1 MRLLG
6 WTLVQF
12 DRCLYQERNFGHTE
26 NWGDTHGGARP
37 CEGAMKGAICK
48 PRTEPSGGTK
58 PRDAWI
64 LAFQP
69 PELGENEILPSKPL
83 GLWYSVVAALAI

>member
-1 MRLLG
+1 MSNLTDVFIKKGILDTQRIA
-6 WTLVQF
+6 
-12 DRCLYQERNFGHTE
+12 
-26 NWGDTHGGARP
+26 GDTRGGERP

-58 PRDAWI
+58 PRDNWI

-69 PELGENEILPSKPL
+69 PEL
-83 GLWYSVVAALAI
+83 

>member
-1 MRLLG
+1 MTDVFIKKGISDTQRIA
-6 WTLVQF
+6 
-12 DRCLYQERNFGHTE
+12 
-26 NWGDTHGGARP
+26 GDTHGGERP

-58 PRDAWI
+58 PRDAWL